1 MGPFPAST
9 KSAPWAASGWGSE
22 CARPGSPGW
31 RETTDGALD
40 RLFET
45 GGSPR
50 FETLRRAGAY
60 GGLADAHPP
69 HAVPAAAL
77 HACDVALVFATAG
90 FHGDYGRIIERVGT
104 ELHASHVVGCSAA
117 HGIAGGRVLE
127 GRETVTVLAFTAP
140 GLSVRSVALTPEV
153 VERAEGLAAFPDR
166 QAAHLH
172 RATGVLPGD
181 VNGWVL
187 FADHASV
194 EAPSLATMWGAAW
207 PGTAVIGAVASSGV
221 RASGEGTRATALF
234 HGTDVRP
241 DGVVALA
248 IGGAWDLSVLASQGC
263 ALIGRPWTIT
273 EVDGEHAIRRI
284 GRRPALGVLMETVRT
299 LPATVVERARGN
311 LFAGLAIDE
320 VRTSTYAS
328 DFVSCALLGADQD
341 SGSILVLGRP
351 TVGQTVQF
359 QYRDAAA
366 ATADLEA
373 QMKASLAR
381 TGGRA
386 PLAAIVLADDA
397 RHEAFFGG
405 SDRDAATVQGAAGT
419 VALAGFGCRAEIGPV
434 GGRLVALTHAT
445 CVGLLVPRADGG
457 DHRR

>member
-1 MGPFPAST
+1 MTGPTPLAGAPRT
-9 KSAPWAASGWGSE
+9 QSAAWAASGWGSDRG
-22 CARPGSPGW
+22 RPVSPGW
-31 RETTDGALD
+31 QIAVDGALD

-45 GGSPR
+45 GGSPWVA
-50 FETLRRAGAY
+50 LRREG
-60 GGLADAHPP
+60 DATS
-69 HAVPAAAL
+69 HAVAAPTTN
-77 HACDVALVFATAG
+77 ACDVALVFATAG
-90 FHGDYGRIIERVGT
+90 FHGDYARIIERVGA
-104 ELHASHVVGCSAA
+104 ELGAAHVVGCSAA
-117 HGIAGGRVLE
+117 YGIAGGRVLE
-127 GRETVTVLAFTAP
+127 GRETVTVLAVAAP
-140 GLSVRSVALTPEV
+140 GLSVRTVALSPEV
-153 VERAEGLAAFPDR
+153 VERAEGLAAFPER
-166 QAAHLH
+166 QASYLH

-194 EAPSLATMWGAAW
+194 EAPSLATTWAAAW
-207 PGTAVIGAVASSGV
+207 PGTAVIGAVAST
-221 RASGEGTRATALF
+221 SGEDRATALF
-234 HGTDVRP
+234 HGTDVVP

-248 IGGAWDLSVLASQGC
+248 IGGAWALEVLASQGC
-263 ALIGRPWTIT
+263 APIGRPWTIT

-284 GRRPALGVLMETVRT
+284 GRRPALGVLMETVRA
-299 LPATVVERARGN
+299 LPAPVVERARGN

-320 VRTSTYAS
+320 VRTSTSA
-328 DFVSCALLGADQD
+328 DDLVSCALLGADQD

-366 ATADLEA
+366 ATADLVRA
-373 QMKASLAR
+373 VSASLAR

-405 SDRDAATVQGAAGT
+405 PDRDAATVRDAAGT

-434 GGRLVALTHAT
+434 GGRVVALTHAT
-445 CVGLLVPRADGG
+445 CVGLLVPATG
-457 DHRR
+457 